1 MRKLLLCAMAVLAL
15 VTAGCK
21 KDKDTQPQPQPQPQ
35 EEYFHYVLESTVQ
48 KLEGHD
54 YIDGR
59 IYSHD
64 LDSIW
69 YECEIII
76 QDSTIAV
83 KDKEERMLAIINSFA
98 QKFSNGFLHGDLIF
112 KKLNENDDVEKT
124 ETIKVTLQQNTYK
137 YLSDFRGEDSTHFRR
152 ELTDAVERLDG
163 IANLTDD
170 EVMASMDSLVEK
182 YAHYNL
188 FGSLTVSK
196 SNDYGETFSEVKT
209 WAIEAKKQY
218 RLERREPAFVY
229 GFNRINKA
237 FNEAATG
244 MVAKTFASDEEALK
258 YAEDSIV
265 NVYNNRCINT
275 GCNLMVSTDGF
286 ITSTKVGSC
295 RVNPAP
301 LMRGCHIKNGINYE
315 NLRTALYEKMIEIE
329 AQRICYAD
337 DATEMVEILKAVC
350 REYPEANG
358 TLQILISTDAI
369 DSEVEQEF
377 ELPIQ

>member
-21 KDKDTQPQPQPQPQ
+21 KDKETQPQEQ
-35 EEYFHYVLESTVQ
+35 EEYLHYVLESTVQ

-54 YIDGR
+54 YIDGS

-69 YECEIII
+69 YDCEIII
-76 QDSTIAV
+76 KDSTIAV
-83 KDKEERMLAIINSFA
+83 KDKEERMLAIINSFV

-112 KKLNENDDVEKT
+112 KKLNENDVVEKT

-137 YLSDFRGEDSTHFRR
+137 YLSDLRGEDSTHFRR
-152 ELTDAVERLDG
+152 ELIDVVERLDG
-163 IANLTDD
+163 IADLTDNVVID
-170 EVMASMDSLVEK
+170 SVNSLMDK
-182 YAHYNL
+182 YANWNL
-188 FGSLTVSK
+188 FGSIAVSK
-196 SNDYGETFSEVKT
+196 SNDYGKTFTEVKT
-209 WAIEAKKQY
+209 WTIDAKKQY
-218 RLERREPAFVY
+218 RLERREPTFVY

-237 FNEAATG
+237 FNEATTG
-244 MVAKTFASDEEALK
+244 MAAKTFATDEEALK

-275 GCNLMVSTDGF
+275 SCNLMVSTDGF
-286 ITSTKVGSC
+286 LTSTKVGSC

-315 NLRTALYEKMIEIE
+315 NLRSALYEKMVEIE

-350 REYPEANG
+350 REYPEASG